1 MGEAQASPVFA
12 GGSPAPPISVAAAVI
27 YDDHGRF
34 LLAQRP
40 AGKVYA
46 GYWEFPGGKVDA
58 GETAHDA
65 LCRELHEEL
74 GIEVTRA
81 HPWITRYY
89 KYEHAHVKLNFFRVT
104 GWRGELHG
112 KEGQAFAWQSID
124 KIDVDP
130 MLPANAPVLRALA
143 LPKLY
148 GITHAADVGAE
159 RFLARLPL
167 VLDAGLRLVQVR
179 EPSWPEAERE
189 GFAQRVVQLAHQ
201 HDARV
206 LINGDA
212 ALAARSGADGVHLR
226 AQQLFELET
235 RPDCR
240 LVGASCHDRREL
252 DRAAALGVDFVVLG
266 PVAATP
272 THASATPLGWQRF
285 GDLIADYALPVY
297 ALGGLTPAHLPQAL
311 DAGAHGVAMLRA
323 AWDEAFFSARH

>member
-1 MGEAQASPVFA
+1 
-12 GGSPAPPISVAAAVI
+12 VAAAVI

-74 GIEVTRA
+74 GIEVMRA
-81 HPWITRYY
+81 YPWITRYY

-104 GWRGELHG
+104 GWRGDMHG
-112 KEGQAFAWQSID
+112 KEGQAFTWQSID
-124 KIDVDP
+124 NIDVGP

-148 GITHAADVGAE
+148 GITHAAQAGAE
-159 RFLARLPL
+159 RFLPLLPL
-167 VLDAGLRLVQVR
+167 ALNAGLRLVQVR
-179 EPSWPEAERE
+179 EPQWSGQELES
-189 GFAQRVVQLAHQ
+189 FARHVVQLAHG
-201 HDARV
+201 HGARV
-206 LINGDA
+206 LINGDT
-212 ALAARSGADGVHLR
+212 ALAGRVGADGVHLR
-226 AQQLFELET
+226 AAQLFELHK
-235 RPDCR
+235 RPDCA

-252 DRAAALGVDFVVLG
+252 DRAAALGADFVVLG

-272 THASATPLGWQRF
+272 SHENATPLGWQRF
-285 GDLIADYALPVY
+285 AALIEDYELPVY
-297 ALGGLTPAHLPQAL
+297 ALGGLTPADLPQAL
-311 DAGAHGVAMLRA
+311 AAGAHGVAMLRA
-323 AWDEAFFSARH
+323 AWDMASF